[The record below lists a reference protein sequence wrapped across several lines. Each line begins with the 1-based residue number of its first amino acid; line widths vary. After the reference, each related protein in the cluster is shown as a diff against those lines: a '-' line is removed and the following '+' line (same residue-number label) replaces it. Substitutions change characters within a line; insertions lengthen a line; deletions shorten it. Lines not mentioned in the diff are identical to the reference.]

1 VYTSYYS
8 VLAPASNQLS
18 EPTISVIIPVRNE
31 AAKIEQCL
39 KAVFSQSLKPYE
51 VIVVDGHSTDGT
63 VENIRKFPVKV
74 FYESYYTR
82 AGGCQ
87 VGIENAQGEYVAFTD
102 ADCIPDRDW
111 LTNLAR
117 EFDDGI
123 AGVGGR
129 YEDIGQDLWTRS
141 FNLTLRTFASGA
153 KSRSNKKR
161 FAGNLSVCGANG
173 MCRREDILRAGGFN
187 VNLSGAEDLELG
199 HRLAKI
205 GRLVYTPDAV
215 VLHDHSRGFRD
226 FAKQMYRYG
235 GWRRESRL
243 WDLQAVVPLV
253 IPLVLL
259 SLIVTPWV
267 LLGILFL
274 YLAVIIVMGVR
285 FAIQEKNPKYLV
297 SIPVAYIVEHS
308 CYIVGFWKEVI
319 KPRKKGVPWKK

>member
-1 VYTSYYS
+1 
-8 VLAPASNQLS
+8 LS
-18 EPTISVIIPVRNE
+18 EPKISVVIPVRNE

-39 KAVFSQSLKPYE
+39 EAVFSQSLKPYE
-51 VIVVDGHSTDGT
+51 VIIVDGHSTDQT
-63 VENIRKFPVKV
+63 TENAKKFPVKV

-87 VGIENAQGEYVAFTD
+87 VGTENAEGEYVAFTD

-111 LTNLAR
+111 LANLVR

-123 AGVGGR
+123 AGIGGR
-129 YEDIGQDLWTRS
+129 YEDIGKDLWTRS

-161 FAGNLSVCGANG
+161 LARNLSVCGANG
-173 MCRREDILRAGGFN
+173 MCRREDIRKVGGFK

-199 HRLAKI
+199 NRLAKI

-215 VLHDHSRGFRD
+215 VLHNHSRGLRG

-253 IPLVLL
+253 VPLVLL
-259 SLIVTPWV
+259 SLIVTPWII
-267 LLGILFL
+267 LGILFL
-274 YLAVIIVMGVR
+274 YLAVIIVTGVR
-285 FAIQEKNPKYLV
+285 FAIQEKKPEYLV

-308 CYIVGFWKEVI
+308 CYIVGFWREVI

>member
-1 VYTSYYS
+1 
-8 VLAPASNQLS
+8 LS

-31 AAKIEQCL
+31 AAKIGQCL
-39 KAVFSQSLKPYE
+39 EAVFSQSLNPSE
-51 VIVVDGHSTDGT
+51 VIVVDGHSGDGT
-63 VENIRKFPVKV
+63 VGNAKKFPVKV
-74 FYESYYTR
+74 FYESYHTR

-111 LTNLAR
+111 LANLVR

-129 YEDIGQDLWTRS
+129 YEDIGKDLWTRS

-153 KSRSNKKR
+153 KSRSNRKR
-161 FAGNLSVCGANG
+161 FTTNLSVCGANG
-173 MCRREDILRAGGFN
+173 MCRREDIQKVGGFN
-187 VNLSGAEDLELG
+187 VSPSGAEDLELG
-199 HRLAKI
+199 NRLSKI

-215 VLHDHSRGFRD
+215 VLHNHGRGFRD

-259 SLIVTPWV
+259 SLIVTRWV
-267 LLGILFL
+267 FLGALLL

-285 FAIQEKNPKYLV
+285 FAIQERNPEYLI

-308 CYIVGFWKEVI
+308 CYIVGFWREVV
-319 KPRKKGVPWKK
+319 KPRKKGVPWK